1 MSTAERGKR
10 HKQRKVLLMGRSGA
24 GKSSMRSIIFSN
36 YVAKDVR
43 RLGATVDVE
52 HSNIKFMGNL
62 MLNLWDCGGQDS
74 FVESYLTN
82 QRSHVFTSVAVL
94 IFVFDVSSK
103 EPAPDLLSFASTIR
117 ALQEFSPNSK
127 IFVLCHKM
135 DLVPP
140 DQKHTVY
147 QQKVKEI
154 RAVCEDEGFV
164 GKQVDFCSSSIWD
177 QSLYKAWTSVIYF
190 LVPNATVIE
199 NMLQKLAEVLD
210 AREMILYERTTCL
223 VVTHITRGDESHNP
237 YKDRFERIS
246 SILKTHKHSM
256 SRHTGQMPS
265 EVAFAEMQIKTGAFM
280 FFITRL
286 TENTNLAVVM
296 PSDEASFNAA
306 RVNVQ
311 LARTEFAHLDIVEKK
326 GKEAHNYNAPRDAI
340 TTSDD
345 GDVDSQT
352 RGRLNDD

>member
-1 MSTAERGKR
+1 MIHFRAD
-10 HKQRKVLLMGRSGA
+10 SG
-24 GKSSMRSIIFSN
+24 S
-36 YVAKDVR
+36 
-43 RLGATVDVE
+43 
-52 HSNIKFMGNL
+52 
-62 MLNLWDCGGQDS
+62 QDS

-94 IFVFDVSSK
+94 IFVFDISSK
-103 EPAPDLLSFASTIR
+103 ETALDMLSFASTIR
-117 ALQEFSPNSK
+117 ALREYSPNSK
-127 IFVLCHKM
+127 IFVLVHKM

-140 DQKHTVY
+140 DQKNAIY
-147 QQKVKEI
+147 QQRTKDV
-154 RAVCEDEGFV
+154 RAVCEEEGFA
-164 GKQVDFCSSSIWD
+164 GKQVDLCPSSIWD
-177 QSLYKAWTSVIYF
+177 QSLYRAWTQVIYF

-199 NMLQKLAEVLD
+199 DMLQKLADLLD

-223 VVTHITRGDESHNP
+223 VVTHITRSGEAANP

-256 SRHTGQMPS
+256 SRHTGMMPS
-265 EVAFAEMQIKTGAFM
+265 EVSFAEMQIKTGAFM

-311 LARTEFAHLDIVEKK
+311 LARREFAHLDIVERKSK
-326 GKEAHNYNAPRDAI
+326 DPQQTSYAREQLQSGNDWRNDDYDNA
-340 TTSDD
+340 SH
-345 GDVDSQT
+345 
-352 RGRLNDD
+352 GRLNDG

>member
-1 MSTAERGKR
+1 M
-10 HKQRKVLLMGRSGA
+10 
-24 GKSSMRSIIFSN
+24 
-36 YVAKDVR
+36 
-43 RLGATVDVE
+43 
-52 HSNIKFMGNL
+52 
-62 MLNLWDCGGQDS
+62 
-74 FVESYLTN
+74 
-82 QRSHVFTSVAVL
+82 AVL

-140 DQKHTVY
+140 DQKHTVF
-147 QQKVKEI
+147 QQKIKDI
-154 RAVCEDEGFV
+154 GAICEDEGFV
-164 GKQVDFCSSSIWD
+164 SKQVEFYQSSIWD
-177 QSLYKAWTSVIYF
+177 QSLYRAWTQVIYF
-190 LVPNATVIE
+190 LVPNAGVIE
-199 NMLQKLAEVLD
+199 SMLQKLAQALD

-223 VVTHITRGDESHNP
+223 VVTHITRGNESHNP
-237 YKDRFERIS
+237 YRDRFERIS

-265 EVAFAEMQIKTGAFM
+265 EVSFAEMQIKTGAFM

-311 LARTEFAHLDIVEKK
+311 LARAEFAHLDIVERK
-326 GKEAHNYNAPRDAI
+326 GKEAHIHHAPRDNV
-340 TTSDD
+340 TTSND
-345 GDVDSQT
+345 GDSDSQP
-352 RGRLNDD
+352 RSRLNDD

>member
-1 MSTAERGKR
+1 M
-10 HKQRKVLLMGRSGA
+10 
-24 GKSSMRSIIFSN
+24 
-36 YVAKDVR
+36 
-43 RLGATVDVE
+43 
-52 HSNIKFMGNL
+52 
-62 MLNLWDCGGQDS
+62 
-74 FVESYLTN
+74 
-82 QRSHVFTSVAVL
+82 
-94 IFVFDVSSK
+94 FDVSSK

-140 DQKHTVY
+140 DQKNAVY

-164 GKQVDFCSSSIWD
+164 GKQVDLCTSSIWD
-177 QSLYKAWTSVIYF
+177 QSLYRAWTQVIYF

-199 NMLQKLAEVLD
+199 GMLQKLAEVLD

-223 VVTHITRGDESHNP
+223 VVTHITRGDESNNP

-265 EVAFAEMQIKTGAFM
+265 EVSFAEMQIKTGAFM

-326 GKEAHNYNAPRDAI
+326 GKEAVQQSTPRDFIAAGEDAD
-340 TTSDD
+340 SDNM
-345 GDVDSQT
+345 S
-352 RGRLNDD
+352 RSRILNDD